1 MAILERLAHGFG
13 RRAPFWQ
20 RYPLTFVLAFAV
32 CALFTIHAHYTYPFW
47 PGQDDNYDKYCS
59 MVVARLGSDPAI
71 GALYQPMQLW
81 HSQTLLYFV
90 SGTLGHV
97 MEPEAAMRLVYVCFA
112 FLGTPLVTAWILT
125 EEKRS
130 PWGALL
136 AFPLAYGRMWSF
148 GFLKF
153 SAAAPFFLLTL
164 FTFAALFRT
173 PRPSWK
179 QVLAYAVSVW
189 LLWTSHTQVFAL
201 GGGLLAVTWAA
212 FLVSRVT
219 GWLAVAKP
227 DTAPRV
233 FAKQTGLALLASA
246 PVLISFYG
254 WYRETQSR
262 LGGLSQSS
270 SWTSGLFGT
279 LDEKFR
285 AMLLLVQVTKLEDE
299 QLHTVWLIGLALV
312 CIALRKLGSR
322 DRSPLPELFF
332 GLTWFSYFALP
343 RTIDAS
349 GVGSQLVAPRH
360 IDIALWLLPLCVTP
374 ALFSRNKLASLA
386 GIYLIGR
393 FTVMRLALLFGAL
406 RGLNVDDM
414 KGLDAIVSQAPDGHL
429 RITQVTFGEQ
439 SSKEWF
445 AFTFEQNYAYVA
457 ARKGY
462 EAPVYDTRIR
472 AMEVRYKDAP
482 PSPPTIMVNDASW
495 WQRADVRK
503 NFDLVLTFRYHPT
516 PDTRM
521 AMDGAWRSAGRSGEW
536 ELWQRK

>member
-1 MAILERLAHGFG
+1 MSFLRKVAKA
-13 RRAPFWQ
+13 AFWQ
-20 RYPLTFVLAFAV
+20 RYPLPFVLAFAV
-32 CALFTIHAHYTYPFW
+32 CALLTVHAHYTYPFW

-59 MVVARLGSDPAI
+59 MVVARMGSDPAI

-81 HSQTLLYFV
+81 HSQTLLYV
-90 SGTLGHV
+90 ASGALGHV
-97 MEPEAAMRLVYVCFA
+97 MEPASAMRLVYVCFA

-164 FTFAALFRT
+164 FTFVAIFRA
-173 PRPSWK
+173 PKPSWK
-179 QVLAYAVSVW
+179 QV
-189 LLWTSHTQVFAL
+189 FAFT
-201 GGGLLAVTWAA
+201 GALLAVTWFA
-212 FLVSRVT
+212 FAVARAT
-219 GWLAVAKP
+219 DWLAVSPVK
-227 DTAPRV
+227 TAPRV
-233 FAKQTGLALLASA
+233 FALQTGLAAVASA
-246 PVLISFYG
+246 PVLLSFYA
-254 WYRETQSR
+254 WYHATQQR
-262 LGGLSQSS
+262 LGGLSEASN
-270 SWTSGLFGT
+270 WKDGLFGT

-285 AMLLLVQVTKLEDE
+285 AMLLLIQVTKLEEE
-299 QLHTVWLIGLALV
+299 QQHTVWLIGLALA

-332 GLTWFSYFALP
+332 GLTWFSYFLLP
-343 RTIDAS
+343 REVSAS
-349 GVGSQLVAPRH
+349 GAGPQLVAPRH
-360 IDIALWLLPLCVTP
+360 VDIALWLLPLCVTP
-374 ALFSRNKLASLA
+374 ALFARHKLASLA
-386 GIYLIGR
+386 GVYLLIR
-393 FTVMRLALLFGAL
+393 FTAMRLTLLFGAL
-406 RGLNVDDM
+406 RGLNVEDM
-414 KGLDAIVSQAPDGHL
+414 KGLEQIVAQAPDGHL

-439 SSKEWF
+439 SSREWF

-495 WQRADVRK
+495 WKRPDVQK
-503 NFDLVLTFRYHPT
+503 NFDLVLTLRFHPT
-516 PDTRM
+516 TETRI
-521 AMDGAWRSAGRSGEW
+521 AMDEAFHSVGHSGEW

>member
-1 MAILERLAHGFG
+1 MSQVKSFLRKVA
-13 RRAPFWQ
+13 RAPFWQ
-20 RYPLTFVLAFAV
+20 RYPLPFALAFAV
-32 CALFTIHAHYTYPFW
+32 CAALTIHAHYTYPFW

-59 MVVARLGSDPAI
+59 MVVARMGADPAI

-81 HSQTLLYFV
+81 HSQTLLYLV

-97 MEPEAAMRLVYVCFA
+97 MEPVSAMRLTYVCFA
-112 FLGTPLVTAWILT
+112 FLGTPLVTAWILVQ
-125 EEKRS
+125 ERRS

-164 FTFAALFRT
+164 FTFVLIFRT
-173 PRPSWK
+173 PRPTWRHA
-179 QVLAYAVSVW
+179 LGYALSVW
-189 LLWTSHTQVFAL
+189 LLWTSHTQVFAFT
-201 GGGLLAVTWAA
+201 GALLAVAWVA
-212 FLVSRVT
+212 FLLHRMN
-219 GWLAVAKP
+219 GWLAVAPSK
-227 DTAPRV
+227 TSPRV
-233 FAKQTGLALLASA
+233 FAMQTAVAGVASV
-246 PVLISFYG
+246 PVLVSFYA
-254 WYRETQSR
+254 WYRDTQTR
-262 LGGLSQSS
+262 LGGLSEAGR
-270 SWTSGLFGT
+270 WKAGLFGT

-285 AMLLLVQVTKLEDE
+285 AMLLLVQVTKLDDE
-299 QLHTVWLIGLALV
+299 QLQTVWLIGLALLCV
-312 CIALRKLGSR
+312 ALRKLGSR

-332 GLTWFSYFALP
+332 ALTAFSYFLLP
-343 RTIDAS
+343 REVSAS
-349 GVGSQLVAPRH
+349 NVGNQLVAPRH
-360 IDIALWLLPLCVTP
+360 VDIALWLLPLLVAP
-374 ALFSRNKLASLA
+374 ALFARHKLASLA
-386 GIYLIGR
+386 GVLLIGR

-406 RGLNVDDM
+406 RGLNEGDM

-462 EAPVYDTRIR
+462 EAPVYDTRVR

-482 PSPPTIMVNDASW
+482 PSPPTIMVNDATW
-495 WQRADVRK
+495 WKRPDVLA

-516 PDTRM
+516 TDTRL
-521 AMDGAWRSAGRSGEW
+521 AMDATFRTVGRAGEW

>member
-1 MAILERLAHGFG
+1 MSRVKRFLRKIAT
-13 RRAPFWQ
+13 APFWQ
-20 RYPLTFVLAFAV
+20 RYPLLFVIAFSV
-32 CALFTIHAHYTYPFW
+32 CAALTIFVHYTYPFW

-59 MVVARLGSDPAI
+59 MVVARMGRDPAI

-97 MEPEAAMRLVYVCFA
+97 MEPVSAMRLVYVCFA

-125 EEKRS
+125 QERRS

-164 FTFAALFRT
+164 FTFVAIFRT
-173 PRPSWK
+173 PKVSLK
-179 QVLAYAVSVW
+179 HALAYAVSAW
-189 LLWTSHTQVFAL
+189 LLWTSHTQVFAFT
-201 GGGLLAVTWAA
+201 GALLAVAWLA
-212 FLVSRVT
+212 FLCDRMT
-219 GWLAVAKP
+219 GWLAVSPAK
-227 DTAPRV
+227 TAPRV
-233 FAKQTGLALLASA
+233 FALQTAVAAAASA
-246 PVLISFYG
+246 PVLLSFYA
-254 WYRETQSR
+254 WYHDTQKR
-262 LGGLSQSS
+262 LGGLSESS

-285 AMLLLVQVTKLEDE
+285 AMLLLVQVTKLPVE
-299 QLHTVWLIGLALV
+299 QLQTVWLIGLALICV
-312 CIALRKLGSR
+312 ALRKLGSR

-332 GLTWFSYFALP
+332 ALTAFSYFLLP
-343 RTIDAS
+343 REISAS
-349 GVGSQLVAPRH
+349 GVGAQLVAPRH
-360 IDIALWLLPLCVTP
+360 VDIALWVLPLCITP
-374 ALFSRNKLASLA
+374 ALFARHRLASLA
-386 GIYLIGR
+386 GVAAIGG
-393 FTVMRLALLFGAL
+393 FTIMRLSLLFGAL
-406 RGLNVDDM
+406 RGLNADDM
-414 KGLDAIVSQAPDGHL
+414 KGLDQIVAQAPDGHL

-445 AFTFEQNYAYVA
+445 AFTFEQNFAYVA

-462 EAPVYDTRIR
+462 EAPVYDTRVR

-482 PSPPTIMVNDASW
+482 PSPPTIMVNDATW
-495 WQRADVRK
+495 WKREDVLT
-503 NFDLVLTFRYHPT
+503 NFDLVLSFRFHPT
-516 PDTRM
+516 TETRLL
-521 AMDGAWRSAGRSGEW
+521 MDATVRSVGHSGEW

>member
-1 MAILERLAHGFG
+1 MNFLG
-13 RRAPFWQ
+13 RVAKAPFWQ
-20 RYPLTFVLAFAV
+20 RYPLPFALAFAI
-32 CALFTIHAHYTYPFW
+32 CAAFTIHAHYTYPFW

-59 MVVARLGSDPAI
+59 MVVARMGSDPAI

-81 HSQTLLYFV
+81 HSQTLLYFL

-97 MEPEAAMRLVYVCFA
+97 MEPVSAMRVVYVCFA
-112 FLGTPLVTAWILT
+112 FLGTPLVTAWILVQ
-125 EEKRS
+125 EKRS

-164 FTFAALFRT
+164 FTFAALFRA

-179 QVLAYAVSVW
+179 HGLAYAVAVW

-201 GGGLLAVTWAA
+201 TGVLLAIAWCG
-212 FLVSRVT
+212 FLVLRMVD
-219 GWLAVAKP
+219 WLAVSPVK
-227 DTAPRV
+227 TAPRV
-233 FAKQTGLALLASA
+233 FALQTLIGAVASA
-246 PVLISFYG
+246 PVLAAFYG
-254 WYRETQSR
+254 WYLETQSR

-270 SWTSGLFGT
+270 GWKDGMYGT

-285 AMLLLVQVTKLEDE
+285 AMLLLVQVTKLDVE
-299 QLHTVWLIGLALV
+299 QLQTVYLIGLALACV
-312 CIALRKLGSR
+312 ALRKLGSR
-322 DRSPLPELFF
+322 DRGALPEVFF
-332 GLTWFSYFALP
+332 AATAFSYFLLP
-343 RTIDAS
+343 REIGAS
-349 GVGSQLVAPRH
+349 TGAQLVAPRH
-360 IDIALWLLPLCVTP
+360 IDIALWLLPLLVTP
-374 ALFSRNKLASLA
+374 ALFARHKLASLA
-386 GIYLIGR
+386 GVYLIVR
-393 FTVMRLALLFGAL
+393 FTFMRLTLLFGAL
-406 RGLNVDDM
+406 ASLNTEDL
-414 KGLDAIVSQAPDGHL
+414 KGLDQIVAQAPDGHL

-462 EAPVYDTRIR
+462 EAPVYDTRVR

-482 PSPPTIMVNDASW
+482 PSPPTIMINDANW
-495 WQRADVRK
+495 WKRSDVLQ
-503 NFDLVLTFRYHPT
+503 NFDLVLTFRFHPT
-516 PDTRM
+516 TETRVE
-521 AMDGAWRSAGRSGEW
+521 MDPTFHSVGRAAEW